1 MEPQHTHF
9 KETRRW
15 EQRGE
20 CRDGVLR
27 LVTCGQRAGRLVT
40 WNWDQRVFGFGTRAG
55 LIKTDLMRGGKRP
68 WAQRP
73 LVLDGGCGSCVTRVT
88 GYKAMK
94 TLIKEVTELHFRTWL
109 CSDWP
114 TKIWER
120 MIMAVCV
127 AVIQITVEVRMGPCL
142 EQEPFDRQDGTSI

>member
-1 MEPQHTHF
+1 MHGVGWSLNTHTSR
-9 KETRRW
+9 KREGGSS
-15 EQRGE
+15 GE
-20 CRDGVLR
+20 SAEMVVLR

-40 WNWDQRVFGFGTRAG
+40 WNWDQQVFGFGTRAG

-73 LVLDGGCGSCVTRVT
+73 LVLDGGCGSCVTRVA

-120 MIMAVCV
+120 MIMAVCCG
-127 AVIQITVEVRMGPCL
+127 RNP
-142 EQEPFDRQDGTSI
+142 DNSRSKDGVLPGTGTL

>member
-1 MEPQHTHF
+1 MHGVGWSLNTHTSR
-9 KETRRW
+9 KQEGGSS
-15 EQRGE
+15 GE
-20 CRDGVLR
+20 SAEMVVLR

-40 WNWDQRVFGFGTRAG
+40 WNWDQRVFGFGTRAV
-55 LIKTDLMRGGKRP
+55 LIKADLMRGGKRP

-109 CSDWP
+109 GNDW
-114 TKIWER
+114 TNDWQRYGK
-120 MIMAVCV
+120 
-127 AVIQITVEVRMGPCL
+127 G
-142 EQEPFDRQDGTSI
+142 